1 MVEEKSSRRLAA
13 ILAADVVDY
22 SRLMHEDEA
31 KTVAAWQ
38 AARRDA
44 IDPVL
49 VSNNGRVVKRTGD
62 GFLAE
67 FSTVEDAVRCAVVMQ
82 DALSDGSLKFR
93 MGINFGDITDDGD
106 DIHGD
111 GVNIAAR
118 LEGLADPGG
127 ICITGSVHDQVY
139 NKLNLTFADM
149 GEQQV
154 KNIAMP
160 VRVYSVVSS
169 GSSGAASDSQ
179 EKPGSGRR
187 NTSVF
192 ATAIGVLIA
201 AIGIGFWWYQQGS
214 QQVDKSI
221 PKIAVTTQSDR
232 LSIAVLPFNN
242 LSGDKSQEYFADGM
256 SEDLITDLSKISGL
270 LVVARNSTFAYKGQQ
285 FDIRD
290 VAREL
295 GVRYVVEGSVRKAG
309 ERVRITAQL
318 INADTGLHVWADR
331 YDREL
336 NDIFALQD
344 EVRQRIVEALQ
355 LKLTGT
361 DKRRLDHQGTTN
373 VAAYDLFL
381 QGREFESM
389 FSREGLAEALRLYSQ
404 AIEIDPNY
412 SDAYARM
419 ANVHG
424 ATVTLGLVD
433 DVESTRSKAISLAER
448 AIEVNA
454 ENPFAHWTLGQIL
467 FRHGNSTSDTF
478 ARSISELERAIEI
491 DPNYAD
497 AYAQL
502 SFNFASDGRFEIAMR
517 SIETAMRLNP
527 RYPFWYLVGRGQIYY
542 MQKNYQSAIADLEA
556 AEERSPTITFT
567 KWRLAAAYAQ
577 AGWIDDAEWQ
587 IDEIQN
593 NGFNSKVD
601 DVLRILALQRQVD
614 IDHYREGLIKAGL
627 PDG

>member
-1 MVEEKSSRRLAA
+1 MDDEKSSRRLAA

-31 KTVAAWQ
+31 ATVAAWQ

-49 VSNNGRVVKRTGD
+49 EANKGRVVKRTGD

-82 DALSDGSLKFR
+82 AALSEGPLDFR
-93 MGINFGDITDDGD
+93 MGINLGDITDDGD

-127 ICITGSVHDQVY
+127 ICISGSVHDQVH

-160 VRVYSVVSS
+160 VRAYNIVSGGTS
-169 GSSGAASDSQ
+169 AAASNPPD
-179 EKPGSGRR
+179 KPKSVGRKTSG
-187 NTSVF
+187 F
-192 ATAIGVLIA
+192 AMAAVILIA
-201 AIGIGFWWYQQGS
+201 AIGIGFWWYQQGNQPIETPTTKITAPIPS
-214 QQVDKSI
+214 DK
-221 PKIAVTTQSDR
+221 

-270 LVVARNSTFAYKGQQ
+270 LVVARNSSFAYKGQK

-295 GVRYVVEGSVRKAG
+295 GVRYIVEGSVRKAG
-309 ERVRITAQL
+309 GRVRITAQL
-318 INADTGLHVWADR
+318 INADNGLHVWADR

-336 NDIFALQD
+336 DNIFALQD
-344 EVRQRIVEALQ
+344 EVGQKIVEALK

-361 DKRRLDHQGTTN
+361 DKRRLAHKGTSN
-373 VAAYDLFL
+373 VVAYDLYL
-381 QGREFESM
+381 QGRESESL
-389 FSREGLAEALRLYSQ
+389 FSPDSLAEALRLYGQ

-419 ANVHG
+419 ANVHVVQ
-424 ATVTLGLVD
+424 VTLGLVD
-433 DVESTRSKAISLAER
+433 DVESARSKGFSLAER
-448 AIEVNA
+448 AIEVDA

-467 FRHGNSTSDTF
+467 LRHGNSTSDAF

-502 SFNFASDGRFEIAMR
+502 SFNYASDGRFEIAMR

-542 MQKNYQSAIADLEA
+542 MQKNYQAAIADFEA
-556 AEERSPTITFT
+556 AEERNPTITFT

-577 AGWIDDAEWQ
+577 AGRIDDAEWQ

-593 NGFNSKVD
+593 NGFNSNVD
-601 DVLRILALQRQVD
+601 DVIRIIALQRQVD
-614 IDHYREGLIKAGL
+614 IDHYREGLVKAGL